1 MAIKSN
7 KVGVAGDPLLK
18 GGFDRAFPSGGLPWP
33 KGLRDLAK
41 RRGGL
46 SATASRPSD
55 PAEDEPDKD
64 GSKTPPEALGRIGP
78 DLLRRSDEV
87 LADLDQA
94 EA

>member
-7 KVGVAGDPLLK
+7 KIGVAGDPLLK

-46 SATASRPSD
+46 SATASRPPD
-55 PAEDEPDKD
+55 REDKV
-64 GSKTPPEALGRIGP
+64 GKGRSKTPRN
-78 DLLRRSDEV
+78 RSAGSRV
-87 LADLDQA
+87 GNMSTF
-94 EA
+94 